1 MAKQNPLFDSRQAPL
16 PYLSIARSHH
26 IGAAFCLV
34 SALSGAWM
42 VAFYLW
48 TGQTRQSLDDIRK
61 SGVLEA
67 VAVEMPARLERRDG
81 EWRGIE
87 HEIAA
92 RFAAELGLRLA
103 VRTVAGPGKVL
114 DALRNNE
121 AHLALNGASLK
132 RAADLGLPVSRATRR
147 VRLQVAYQRE
157 RLRPR
162 AVQHLRG
169 RPLAVVAGGAEV
181 EYLRGLRDEYPWLQ
195 WTEAALTHEQLL
207 REVHEGAAALAVAG
221 DDVIAVNRLHYPK
234 VQVAFTLSDLGE
246 RLPLGFAL
254 ASRSDPEL
262 ARLLDRFIGRLRSSG
277 EMDRIADVY
286 LGPAEAVDVYDTQT
300 FHNRVTS
307 LLPHYRN
314 WFLQFAQV
322 NGLDW
327 RLLASV
333 SYQESHWDPEAKSRT
348 GVRGIMQITEST
360 AKSYGLQT
368 KNLHDPAPSIR
379 VGAKFLADLIARQP
393 ADVQPPDRL
402 WFALASYNIGFGHVM
417 DARQLARA
425 DGADPSRW
433 SDLRRYLPL
442 KQQRKWYKK
451 TPRGYARGREA
462 VTFVN
467 RVRKYYEILSFMEGG

>member
-1 MAKQNPLFDSRQAPL
+1 MARQNPLFDSRQAPL
-16 PYLSIARSHH
+16 PYLSMVRSHY

-34 SALSGAWM
+34 SALSGAWV

-87 HEIAA
+87 HEIA
-92 RFAAELGLRLA
+92 
-103 VRTVAGPGKVL
+103 
-114 DALRNNE
+114 
-121 AHLALNGASLK
+121 S
-132 RAADLGLPVSRATRR
+132 
-147 VRLQVAYQRE
+147 
-157 RLRPR
+157 
-162 AVQHLRG
+162 
-169 RPLAVVAGGAEV
+169 VVAGGAEV

-195 WTEAALTHEQLL
+195 WTETGLTHEQLL
-207 REVHEGAAALAVAG
+207 REVHDGATALAVAG

-246 RLPLGFAL
+246 RPALGFAL
-254 ASRSDPEL
+254 ARRSDPQL
-262 ARLLDRFIGRLRSSG
+262 VRLLDRFIGRLRSSG
-277 EMDRIADVY
+277 EMGRITDVY
-286 LGPAEAVDVYDTQT
+286 LGPAETVDVYDTQA
-300 FHNRVTS
+300 FHNRVAAV
-307 LLPHYRN
+307 LPYYRN
-314 WFLQFAQV
+314 WFLQFAQL

-333 SYQESHWDPEAKSRT
+333 SYQESHWDPDAKSRT
-348 GVRGIMQITEST
+348 GVRGIMQITENT
-360 AKSYGLQT
+360 AKSYGLPI

-417 DARQLARA
+417 DARQLARD

-467 RVRKYYEILSFMEGG
+467 RVRKYYEILSFLEGG